1 MIIKKIAIGN
11 STEGFIESS
20 FSDDFNIILSEDNN
34 KGKTIVI
41 QGILYTLGNEPPAF
55 PSSFEYK
62 KYFYILQFVD
72 SEKEYWICRRDNEF
86 VIFNNG
92 TIFLAENVSE
102 FKRYWDKNIFPL
114 PRIVVNN
121 MSRIVDP
128 VLLLQ
133 LFSVGQDKKST
144 DNIENKGFYKKKD
157 FYNLIY
163 EISGIGSIKLNK
175 EEISILKN
183 KLNNLKDERTNLL
196 TQNKFLKSKDTF
208 NKTGYRHH

>member
-175 EEISILKN
+175 EEISI
-183 KLNNLKDERTNLL
+183 
-196 TQNKFLKSKDTF
+196 
-208 NKTGYRHH
+208 